1 MLQHG
6 KKLVPIP
13 EREEDGWE
21 VVKCYLANDLALDS
35 DDEKQLLRAHKETAS
50 KKINKENPERVVSKK
65 TERSSFGS
73 APLPL
78 QKNRRNCQQK
88 TGRFRSSSFQSYQ
101 YGSKVCFSCG
111 KEGIQLPLQ
120 SKLAFQN
127 VN

>member
-6 KKLVPIP
+6 KKLIPIP

-21 VVKCYLANDLALDS
+21 EVKFYLANDLALDS

-73 APLPL
+73 PPLPL

-120 SKLAFQN
+120 RKLAFQN

>member
-1 MLQHG
+1 MQHG
-6 KKLVPIP
+6 KKLIPIP

-73 APLPL
+73 PPLPL

-88 TGRFRSSSFQSYQ
+88 TGSFRSSSFQSYQ
-101 YGSKVCFSCG
+101 YGSNVCFSCG
-111 KEGIQLPLQ
+111 KKGIQLPLQ
-120 SKLAFQN
+120 RKLAYQN